1 MYQGAFGKVKLVKK
15 KDSGEYYA
23 LKIQRKDL
31 IVQHKQ
37 ENVVVKEYEMM
48 KKLSHPNIVTMVSIY
63 MSISFVIFICAP
75 CDLNVVYDRQ
85 LSIVQCRIQSICT
98 F

>member
-23 LKIQRKDL
+23 LKIQRKDI

-37 ENVVVKEYEMM
+37 ENVVVKEYELM

-63 MSISFVIFICAP
+63 IYVDKFCNIHMRTMRLKCCV
-75 CDLNVVYDRQ
+75 
-85 LSIVQCRIQSICT
+85 
-98 F
+98 